1 MHITGKHRISDDVKI
16 PLKVKAIPLLKS
28 NIIAL
33 GVLLAGEIPYRIPTR
48 ILGIVLYHMIYMIP
62 LVIAL
67 VVIFLI

>member
-48 ILGIVLYHMIYMIP
+48 ILGIFLSYDIYDTSSDSFGGVSYIG
-62 LVIAL
+62 
-67 VVIFLI
+67 